1 MNQLGHLAYNIWDN
15 EFGTHSNELERE
27 REAMFVSGYLEA
39 NIGSLNIL
47 INSDFVLD
55 KNEDEMVPKLKY
67 EEKVIFSKLYL
78 KDNLKKQARAVLKDA
93 AGTFSND
100 SDSNMNWTE
109 LREGDSSIKRSVAS
123 PATKNASARIIKD
136 EAAQLADEI
145 KDMVHAYNM
154 YGALPLQVAGKDA
167 LVFDS
172 YDFKNKDCP
181 KTMPAE
187 YFGVNAAMNS
197 SGGNSNVHAIH
208 QKLDAG
214 INEVYIPWGNFNPS
228 KAPAVVGNLRS
239 SDSSDPIIP
248 FQVSGKPTTQ
258 GVTFIFASNLPS
270 DNYIMDVFAS
280 LE

>member
-27 REAMFVSGYLEA
+27 REAILISGYLEA

-47 INSDFVLD
+47 INSDFILD
-55 KNEDEMVPKLKY
+55 KDEDEVTPNLKY

-78 KDNLKKQARAVLKDA
+78 KDNLKKQARAVLRDA
-93 AGTFSND
+93 AGTFNNG

-123 PATKNASARIIKD
+123 PATKNASARILKD
-136 EAAQLADEI
+136 EAAQLAEEI

-187 YFGVNAAMNS
+187 YFGTNMSSLGGKNNVNA
-197 SGGNSNVHAIH
+197 IH
-208 QKLDAG
+208 HKLDIG
-214 INEVYIPWGNFNPS
+214 IDEVYIPWSNFTPS
-228 KAPAVVGNLRS
+228 KVPIVVGNLRS
-239 SDSSDPIIP
+239 TDSSDPIIP
-248 FQVSGKPTTQ
+248 FQIKGQPTKK
-258 GVTFIFASNLPS
+258 GVTFVFASTLPS

-280 LE
+280 VE